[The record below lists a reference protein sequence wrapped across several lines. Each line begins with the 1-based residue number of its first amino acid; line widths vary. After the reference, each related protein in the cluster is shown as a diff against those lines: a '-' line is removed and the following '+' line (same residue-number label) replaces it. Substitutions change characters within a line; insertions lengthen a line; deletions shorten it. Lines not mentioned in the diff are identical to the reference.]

1 MAKSE
6 KAKSFFD
13 GLDRPAIVEA
23 IARAEAKSRAEIRV
37 HLHHGAVNDARA
49 EAEKTFLRLG
59 MDKTIRGTGCLVF
72 IVPESRGFSVVGGG
86 GIHEREGGDGFG
98 VEAREAARARFAEG
112 KFTEGIVA
120 AVDRLGDALALFF
133 PKTGPRDTNE
143 LPDEVREGWRRLD
156 SRVPVWYF
164 CRPFC
169 SGS

>member
-23 IARAEAKSRAEIRV
+23 IERAEAKSLGEIRV

-72 IVPESRGFSVVGGG
+72 IVPESRAFAVIGGA
-86 GIHEREGGDGFG
+86 GIHEKVGDGFW
-98 VEAREAARARFAEG
+98 VEARDAAPARFSEG
-112 KFTEGIVA
+112 KFKEGIVA
-120 AVDRLGDALALFF
+120 AGGRLGGALPPFF
-133 PKTGPRDTNE
+133 PKTGPRGQE
-143 LPDEVREGWRRLD
+143 
-156 SRVPVWYF
+156 
-164 CRPFC
+164 RP
-169 SGS
+169 

>member
-23 IARAEAKSRAEIRV
+23 IERAEAKSLGEIRV
-37 HLHHGAVNDARA
+37 QLHHGAANDARA
-49 EAEKTFLRLG
+49 EAEKAFLKLG
-59 MDKTIRGTGCLVF
+59 LGKTIQGTGCLVF
-72 IVPESRGFSVVGGG
+72 IVPESRAFAVIGGA
-86 GIHEREGGDGFG
+86 GIHEKVGDGFW
-98 VEAREAARARFAEG
+98 VEARDAARARFAKG

-143 LPDEVREGWRRLD
+143 LPDEVSED
-156 SRVPVWYF
+156 
-164 CRPFC
+164 
-169 SGS
+169 